1 MILATILTIIAE
13 RSSKNMSF
21 HPTFAWPPAT
31 YDVISRNHSNWP
43 SLNLTQNLR
52 EGWTNNYW
60 KRQELMFY
68 PQGKNSKKKLFFFF
82 FLGGGW
88 WWHPMSIRC
97 VTRHSVRDRRGAAQL
112 CFVTEIAPKS
122 PFLYVNRSPILCD
135 FCGSA
140 KAIRYS
146 VNMALTLQSN
156 LQYGW
161 NKWKICWVE
170 PWRGWRMLFS
180 GPFFAHLLG
189 RKHTRDSEPEHNKSR
204 HILRQVSL

>member
-1 MILATILTIIAE
+1 MILATIFTFIVE
-13 RSSKNMSF
+13 RSSKNMYF

-31 YDVISRNHSNWP
+31 YDVISRNQSNWP

-68 PQGKNSKKKLFFFF
+68 PQGKNSEKPC
-82 FLGGGW
+82 GGGGGGASNV
-88 WWHPMSIRC
+88 HPMCDAPLSSRSARRSFALSQKFHRNHRSCMWTEVQSDVISMIDVIR
-97 VTRHSVRDRRGAAQL
+97 
-112 CFVTEIAPKS
+112 
-122 PFLYVNRSPILCD
+122 
-135 FCGSA
+135 GSA

-146 VNMALTLQSN
+146 VNIALTLQSN

-161 NKWKICWVE
+161 IKWKICCFE

-180 GPFFAHLLG
+180 GRLFAH
-189 RKHTRDSEPEHNKSR
+189 
-204 HILRQVSL
+204 